1 MLSDRER
8 AAACAALE
16 EAERACR
23 PIPPLRDTYPG
34 IELDDAYAIQ
44 QLGIAHRVERGAR
57 VVGHKV
63 GLSSRAMQ
71 VMMGVDEPD
80 FGHLTDAMSVLEDA
94 DVAVASLCQPRV
106 EIESAFVLGAPLA
119 GPGVSVADVV
129 RATEFVLPSIEI
141 IDSRITGWDI
151 QLVDTVADNA
161 SSARVVLGGTPR
173 LLTALD
179 LRNVPAVLER
189 NGRVV
194 ETGTT
199 GAVLGNPVTAVA
211 WLANTLGRF
220 GVTLEAGHVI
230 LPGSCTRAV
239 AVAPGDW
246 ITARFGGLGDVAV
259 GFA

>member
-1 MLSDRER
+1 MLTEAER
-8 AAACAALE
+8 AAACTALD
-16 EAERACR
+16 EAERTCR
-23 PIPPLRDTYPG
+23 PIAPLRDAYPG
-34 IELDDAYAIQ
+34 IDLDDAYAIQ
-44 QLGIAHRVERGAR
+44 QLGIGLREERGAR

-71 VMMGVDEPD
+71 QMMGVHEPD
-80 FGHLTDAMSVLEDA
+80 FGHLTDGMSVFEDD
-94 DVAVASLCQPRV
+94 DVEVGALCQPRV
-106 EIESAFVLGAPLA
+106 EIESAFVLGRPLA

-141 IDSRITGWDI
+141 IDSRIRSWDI
-151 QLVDTVADNA
+151 RLVDTVADNA
-161 SSARVVLGGTPR
+161 SSARLVLGGTPR

-179 LRNVPAVLER
+179 LRAVPAALER
-189 NGRVV
+189 NGRIV

-199 GAVLGNPVTAVA
+199 GAVLGNPVKAVA

-239 AVAPGDW
+239 DVMPGDW
-246 ITARFGGLGDVAV
+246 IRARFGGLGEVAV

>member
-16 EAERACR
+16 EAERTCR
-23 PIPPLRDTYPG
+23 PIPPLRDAYPG
-34 IELDDAYAIQ
+34 MGLDDAYAIQ
-44 QLGIAHRVERGAR
+44 QLGIAQRVAGGAR

-71 VMMGVDEPD
+71 LMMGVDEPD

-94 DVAVASLCQPRV
+94 DVDVAALCQPRV

-129 RATEFVLPSIEI
+129 RATDFVLPSIEI

-151 QLVDTVADNA
+151 RLVDTVADNA

-173 LLTALD
+173 RLTELD
-179 LRNVPAVLER
+179 LRSVPAALER

-239 AVAPGDW
+239 DVAPGDW
-246 ITARFGGLGDVAV
+246 IRARFGGLGEVAV
-259 GFA
+259 GFV

>member
-8 AAACAALE
+8 ASACAALE
-16 EAERACR
+16 EAERTGR
-23 PIPPLRDTYPG
+23 PVPPLRESHPAID
-34 IELDDAYAIQ
+34 LDDAYAIQ

-57 VVGHKV
+57 VIGHKV

-80 FGHLTDAMSVLEDA
+80 FGHLTDVMSVLEDA
-94 DVAVASLCQPRV
+94 DVDTTRLCQPRV

-119 GPGVSVADVV
+119 GPGVSVADVI

-141 IDSRITGWDI
+141 IDSRIIGWDI
-151 QLVDTVADNA
+151 RLVDTVADNA

-239 AVAPGDW
+239 DVAPGDW
-246 ITARFGGLGDVAV
+246 IGARFGGLGDVAV
-259 GFA
+259 GFV